1 MENKNEEA
9 RENWFESSGE
19 ETGQEIEKEMEQ
31 DLEQESEE
39 DLELESEQDLFAGIE
54 ESAEPKKVE
63 AEEEVSANE
72 ETKKDSGAEG
82 SQEDERELEETPKEK
97 KKWLLLGMVAICVI
111 ALVTFLFSDR
121 FYNMIRGRSSY
132 VLQEME
138 QTVAFSEG
146 NTSVLIS
153 GDYLLRCSQDG
164 LQALDEKGK
173 VIWDVPFTMSSP
185 YMLKAGAYVSVA
197 DRLGTSVLLIKN
209 GVVETE
215 IEAEN
220 KILLQCVNEQGASVV
235 VLDGEDSHD
244 VKLYSATGETLM
256 QRHTYAD
263 ADGIPVAIALNA
275 DGSRMATAYID
286 YTGTKIQSIITI
298 FDLTENGSALVDR
311 IVGSVA
317 FEDCVIADLK
327 FEGELCFF
335 AGSDRLGAVD
345 ATRTCEIVWEKMLEY
360 QMETLIL
367 SDEYFAVR
375 YGEGLAGTIA
385 AAENNV
391 VVYDYSG
398 DVLCSKSL
406 EGVSYL
412 DAWGDTVI
420 YGAGRSYYGISP
432 TGSPKWQ
439 FDAVEDYSRLVAFE
453 SDDTVA
459 VVRKGEIGYFKVSIK
474 GAVETE
480 DE

>member
-1 MENKNEEA
+1 MENNNEDT
-9 RENWFESSGE
+9 RDSWFESSE
-19 ETGQEIEKEMEQ
+19 AEA
-31 DLEQESEE
+31 
-39 DLELESEQDLFAGIE
+39 EQDLFEGIE
-54 ESAEPKKVE
+54 EPAEPEETE
-63 AEEEVSANE
+63 AEEKTAENE
-72 ETKKDSGAEG
+72 EPKADPEAEKL
-82 SQEDERELEETPKEK
+82 QEDDRELQETPKEM
-97 KKWLLLGMVAICVI
+97 KKWLLLGMIAIFVI

-132 VLQEME
+132 VLQEMD
-138 QTVAFSEG
+138 QTVSFAEG

-153 GDYLLRCSQDG
+153 GEYLLRCSQDG

-185 YMLKAGAYVSVA
+185 YMLKAGEYVSVA
-197 DRLGTSVLLIKN
+197 DRLGTSVILIKN
-209 GVVETE
+209 GIVETE
-215 IEAEN
+215 IDAEN

-235 VLDGEDSHD
+235 VLDGGESHD

-263 ADGIPVAIALNA
+263 TDGIPVAIALNA
-275 DGSRMATAYID
+275 DGSRLATAYID
-286 YTGTKIQSIITI
+286 YTGTKIQSVVTV
-298 FDLTENGSALVDR
+298 FDLTESGSALVDR

-327 FEGELCFF
+327 FDADLCFF
-335 AGSDRLGAVD
+335 AGSDRFGAVD
-345 ATRTCEIVWEKMLEY
+345 AKRTCEIIWEKKLEY
-360 QMETLIL
+360 QMETLML
-367 SDEYFAVR
+367 SDGYFAVR
-375 YGEGLAGTIA
+375 YGDGLAGTIA

-406 EGVSYL
+406 EGATYL
-412 DAWGDTVI
+412 DAWGETVI

-432 TGSPKWQ
+432 SGSPKWQ
-439 FDAVEDYSRLVAFE
+439 FDAIEDYSRLVAFE
-453 SDDTVA
+453 SDETVA
-459 VVRKGEIGYFKVSIK
+459 VVRNGEIGFFKVSIK
-474 GAVETE
+474 GATETE